1 MSTAHEVSNELLDQ
15 PARPLVTPG
24 LGAAAWSVAKAQD
37 APARAARRA
46 SPFAGMGCVCVAADG
61 RVRRLHART

>member
-1 MSTAHEVSNELLDQ
+1 MSTVHEVSNELPDE

-24 LGAAAWSVAKAQD
+24 LGAI
-37 APARAARRA
+37 ARDTLAGAARRA